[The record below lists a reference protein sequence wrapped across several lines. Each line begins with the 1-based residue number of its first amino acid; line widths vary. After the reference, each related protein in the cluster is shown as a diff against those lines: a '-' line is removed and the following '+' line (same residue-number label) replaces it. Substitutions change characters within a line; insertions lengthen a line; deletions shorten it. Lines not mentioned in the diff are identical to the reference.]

1 MMGILVGS
9 WDDGIGRSMT
19 ISVELLSDGD
29 WELTS
34 LYQYQHHQGMDE
46 VLFWL
51 FDPQQKV
58 TEDTKLG
65 L

>member
-9 WDDGIGRSMT
+9 WDDGVGKSVT
-19 ISVELLSDGD
+19 ISVDLLSDGD

-34 LYQYQHHQGMDE
+34 LYQYQHHQRMNE

-58 TEDTKLG
+58 TEDIKLG